1 MSALYNN
8 LLVEPIY
15 NTFVAIFNLFPSF
28 GAGLAIICITLIV
41 RLALFP
47 ISRKVVR
54 AQVEMQN
61 LAPEL
66 ESIKAKYKDNQEEQA
81 RRTLALYKERGV
93 NPFSGILVLLIQLPV
108 IFALYH
114 IFISTGFP
122 EIRADL
128 LYSFVSVPETV
139 SPFFLGADLT
149 AKSVVLALLAAISTF
164 FQIKFASPVKPKVK
178 SGAASFGDDLA
189 KSMQTQ
195 MKYFFPVM
203 VFFIAY
209 TISGVVALYWLTTN
223 IFTIA
228 QEIFVRNKL
237 KAEA

>member
-1 MSALYNN
+1 MSALFNN

-15 NTFVAIFNLFPSF
+15 NTFVAIFNIFPSV
-28 GAGLAIICITLIV
+28 GAGLAIIFITVLV

-47 ISRKVVR
+47 LSRKAVK

-66 ESIKAKYKDNQEEQA
+66 ESIKQKYKDNQEEQA
-81 RRTLALYKERGV
+81 KRTLALYKERGV

-122 EIRADL
+122 KIDASL
-128 LYSFVSVPETV
+128 LYSFIEMPQNVSAV
-139 SPFFLGADLT
+139 FLGADLT
-149 AKSVVLALLAAISTF
+149 ARSGILALLAAISTYY
-164 FQIKFASPVKPKVK
+164 QIKFASPVQAK
-178 SGAASFGDDLA
+178 SKGGTPTFGDDLA
-189 KSMQTQ
+189 KSMQKQ

-223 IFTIA
+223 IFTIG

-237 KAEA
+237 KAQA